1 MATRYVLIVDS
12 DEAFLSQ
19 AIDALEPYSD
29 SFVVLVA
36 TSIDEAAKELVNLPV
51 SVAVCHAQSPDDSQA
66 LALIALLAE
75 QYPEIP
81 FFITGP
87 ASAQDVAEMAQ
98 AKGAMHFL
106 PKPVDFKDLARKINA
121 ALKKEGDAGILR
133 GVSPGMFLQMIEM
146 EERSCVI
153 RMENEA
159 KDELGVLFFK
169 DGSLLDARIRELSGA
184 EAAYAIFTWDEVSL
198 SIQNGCPPRDAVI
211 EQNAQGLLLEA
222 MRRKDETGKH
232 AARGADDE
240 HEELSE
246 YSADLADADLQAGAD
261 DSLGGYEALTDDDL
275 ETGQENAGGQPE
287 PEPPTPGEDTLAI
300 VRGRLDKIGNRC
312 GLTDINIDESMK
324 SFVQNMEAISSI
336 FDAGDLQFAYLD
348 NGDSPDRLIFK
359 GEKVVL
365 AVLKPRCP
373 KTQIV
378 QALF

>member
-1 MATRYVLIVDS
+1 MATRHILIVDS

-36 TSIDEAAKELVNLPV
+36 TSVEEAAAELTRLPV
-51 SVAVCHAQSPDDSQA
+51 SVVLICAQSPDDGQA
-66 LALIALLAE
+66 HNLLAILFE
-75 QYPEIP
+75 TYPEVP
-81 FFITGP
+81 VFISGP
-87 ASAQDVAEMAQ
+87 ASPELEEMAK

-106 PKPVDFKDLARKINA
+106 PKPMDFKDLARKVNA
-121 ALKKEGDAGILR
+121 AIKKEGDAGILR

-159 KDELGVLFFK
+159 HDELGVLFFK
-169 DGSLLDARIRELSGA
+169 DGALLDARIRNLAGA

-198 SIQNGCPPRDAVI
+198 SIQNGCPPREAAI

-222 MRRKDETGKH
+222 MRRKDETGRH
-232 AARGADDE
+232 AGTGEDSG
-240 HEELSE
+240 EELSE

-261 DSLGGYEALTDDDL
+261 DSLGGYEALTDEDL
-275 ETGQENAGGQPE
+275 ETGQKAQEE
-287 PEPPTPGEDTLAI
+287 PEPVLPPPGEDTLAI
-300 VRGRLDKIGNRC
+300 VRGRLDKVGDRC
-312 GLTDINIDESMK
+312 GLTGIKIDDSMHG
-324 SFVQNMEAISSI
+324 FVQSMEAVGSV
-336 FDAGDLQFAYLD
+336 FDAGELQFAYLD
-348 NGDSPDRLIFK
+348 NGDSPDKLIFK

-365 AVLKPRCP
+365 AQLTPRCP

>member
-1 MATRYVLIVDS
+1 MATRHILIVDS

-29 SFVVLVA
+29 SFVVLLA
-36 TSIDEAAKELVNLPV
+36 TSVEEANAELERLPV
-51 SVAVCHAQSPDDSQA
+51 SVVLICAQSPDDGQT
-66 LALIALLAE
+66 LELLNILSE
-75 QYPEIP
+75 KYPEVP
-81 FFITGP
+81 FFITSA
-87 ASAQDVAEMAQ
+87 ASQELEDMAK
-98 AKGAMHFL
+98 ANGAMHFL
-106 PKPVDFKDLARKINA
+106 PKPMDFKDLARKVNA

-159 KDELGVLFFK
+159 HDELGVLFFK
-169 DGSLLDARIRELSGA
+169 DGALLDARIRNLSGA

-198 SIQNGCPPRDAVI
+198 SIQNGCPPREAVI

-222 MRRKDETGKH
+222 MRRKDETGRH
-232 AARGADDE
+232 ADTGDGTS
-240 HEELSE
+240 EELNE

-261 DSLGGYEALTDDDL
+261 DSLGGYEALTDEDL
-275 ETGQENAGGQPE
+275 EAGEKAEEAPE
-287 PEPPTPGEDTLAI
+287 PAPPSPGEDTLAI
-300 VRGRLDKIGNRC
+300 VRGRLERMGNRC
-312 GLTDINIDESMK
+312 GLTDMNIDNSM
-324 SFVQNMEAISSI
+324 SGFVQSMEAIGSI
-336 FDAGDLQFAYLD
+336 FDAGELQFAYLD
-348 NGDSPDRLIFK
+348 NGDSPDKLIFK

-365 AVLKPRCP
+365 AKLKPRCP